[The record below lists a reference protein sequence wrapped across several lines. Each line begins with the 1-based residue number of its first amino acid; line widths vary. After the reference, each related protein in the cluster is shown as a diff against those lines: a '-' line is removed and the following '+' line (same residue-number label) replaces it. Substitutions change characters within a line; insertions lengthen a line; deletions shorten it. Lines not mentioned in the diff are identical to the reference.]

1 MKKIGYRLVYNRK
14 HCLNHQGTAL
24 VQVEAYLEKR
34 KVYFSTRVYLFPHQW
49 DTKKQR
55 IINHP
60 HDESLNRMLDEFILL
75 LEEKELEMWRK
86 GQDISLK
93 KLKQSIQQPTSDSF
107 LAFAR
112 EEVQQASLK
121 ESTRSNRL
129 STITLLHSFRAKILF
144 ADLSFSLVSEFES
157 FLHQAGY
164 HINTIAKHMKHWK
177 GLVHSAIRKGYLTA
191 ENDPFRSYKIKTKE
205 SHHVFL
211 IPDELTRLETLTLK
225 DQKSGLQHS
234 LDAFL
239 FCCYTGLRYSD
250 FVQQR
255 EENVVSI
262 EGKPWLCF
270 TCVKTGAVVKLPLHL
285 LFDGKAQALLRKYKG
300 HWKEF
305 FQLKSNASTNKDL
318 VRLGKLAHIRKHFS
332 FHAARH
338 TNATLLIYQGVSITT
353 VQKLLGHKHLST
365 TQIYSEVMETTLVR
379 DLKKCRKTPGKSL
392 SETAR

>member
-112 EEVQQASLK
+112 EEIQQASLK

-129 STITLLHSFRAKILF
+129 STITLLHSFRPKILF

-157 FLHQAGY
+157 NLHQAGY

-191 ENDPFRSYKIKTKE
+191 ENDPFRSYQIKTKE

-285 LFDGKAQALLRKYKG
+285 LFDGKAQALLRKHKG

-338 TNATLLIYQGVSITT
+338 TNATLLIYQGASITT

-365 TQIYSEVMETTLVR
+365 TQIYSEVMESTLVR

-392 SETAR
+392 SETAK

>member
-24 VQVEAYLEKR
+24 VQVEAYLERR

-49 DTKKQR
+49 DAKKQR
-55 IINHP
+55 IKEHP
-60 HDESLNRMLDEFILL
+60 HYESLNRMLDEFILL
-75 LEEKELEMWRK
+75 LEQKELEMWRK
-86 GQDISLK
+86 GEEISLK
-93 KLKQSIQQPTSDSF
+93 KLKQAIQRPTFDSF
-107 LAFAR
+107 LAFAK
-112 EEVQQASLK
+112 EEIQQASLK

-129 STITLLHSFRAKILF
+129 STVTLLHSFRPRILF

-157 FLHQAGY
+157 YLRQAGY
-164 HINTIAKHMKHWK
+164 HVNTIAKHMKHWK

-211 IPDELTRLETLTLK
+211 LPDELMRLETLTLK
-225 DQKSGLQHS
+225 DQEVDLQHT

-250 FVQQR
+250 FVQQQ
-255 EENVVSI
+255 EENLVRI
-262 EGKPWLCF
+262 EGTPWLCF
-270 TCVKTGAVVKLPLHL
+270 TCVKTGTAVKLPLHL

-300 HWKEF
+300 HWKDF
-305 FQLKSNASTNKDL
+305 FQLKSNSSTNKDL
-318 VRLGKLAHIRKHFS
+318 VRLGLLAHIRKHFS

-365 TQIYSEVMETTLVR
+365 TQVYSEVMESTLVR
-379 DLKKCRKTPGKSL
+379 DLKKCRKNKGKSL
-392 SETAR
+392 SETVK